1 MRASFADFDAADYQR
16 SEEAIEGF
24 LREAETAG
32 DPLYLAKARKVA
44 ERARQQIVVQRNG
57 EVSCDKKQQETL
69 SE

>member
-1 MRASFADFDAADYQR
+1 MRVSFADFDAADYLK

-32 DPLYLAKARKVA
+32 DPQHIAKAKKIA
-44 ERARQQIVVQRNG
+44 ERARQQIAVQRNG
-57 EVSCDKKQQETL
+57 EVSRDKKQQETL